1 VSARYYKD
9 LDLSGGVRIWVD
21 FSTERGTIVNYRV
34 VLLLD
39 TLIGT
44 ETIRVYDGA
53 HGYNEMH
60 RYTRRF
66 GKQTGTLF
74 HSGSL
79 AEGMRAAIQDMEA
92 RYLKMVEGGSDD
104 EQQ

>member
-1 VSARYYKD
+1 MSARYYKD
-9 LDLSGGVRIWVD
+9 LDLPGGVHIWVD
-21 FSTERGTIVNYRV
+21 FSTDRGTVVNYRA

-39 TLIGT
+39 TPIGT

-60 RYTRRF
+60 RYTRRL

-79 AEGMRAAIQDMEA
+79 GEGMRVAIQDMEA
-92 RYLKMVEGGSDD
+92 RYLEMVEGW
-104 EQQ
+104 ER

>member
-1 VSARYYKD
+1 MSGRYYED
-9 LDLSGGVRIWVD
+9 LDLPGGVHIWVD
-21 FSTERGTIVNYRV
+21 FSTERGTVVNYRV

-39 TLIGT
+39 TLVGA

-60 RYTRRF
+60 RYTRRL
-66 GKQTGTLF
+66 GKQAGTLF

-79 AEGMRAAIQDMEA
+79 GEGMRAAIQDVEA
-92 RYLKMVEGGSDD
+92 RYFKMVEGW
-104 EQQ
+104 ER

>member
-1 VSARYYKD
+1 VSAHYYKD
-9 LDLSGGVRIWVD
+9 LDLPREVHIWVD
-21 FSTERGTIVNYRV
+21 FSTERGTVVNYRV
-34 VLLLD
+34 VLLLE
-39 TLIGT
+39 TSVGP

-60 RYTRRF
+60 RYTRRL

-79 AEGMRAAIQDMEA
+79 GEGMRAAMQDLEA
-92 RYLKMVEGGSDD
+92 RYLKMVEGW
-104 EQQ
+104 ER

>member
-1 VSARYYKD
+1 MSARYYKD
-9 LDLSGGVRIWVD
+9 LDLPGGVYIWVD
-21 FSTERGTIVNYRV
+21 FSTERGMVVEYRV
-34 VLLLD
+34 VLLLE
-39 TLIGT
+39 TPVGT

-66 GKQTGTLF
+66 GKQTGAPF

-79 AEGMRAAIQDMEA
+79 GEGMRAAIQDIEG
-92 RYLKMVEGGSDD
+92 RYFKMVEGW
-104 EQQ
+104 ER